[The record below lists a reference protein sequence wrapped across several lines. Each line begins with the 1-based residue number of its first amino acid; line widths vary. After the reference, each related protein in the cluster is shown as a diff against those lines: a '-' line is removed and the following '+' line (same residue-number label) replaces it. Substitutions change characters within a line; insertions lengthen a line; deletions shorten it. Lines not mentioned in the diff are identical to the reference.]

1 MNARPIQPLQ
11 VASEFNFE
19 ELFFSTTDLKGTILS
34 SNRVFV
40 RVSGYQQEE
49 LYGKAHNIIRH
60 PDMPR
65 AVFAMLWENLKR
77 GLPFAGY
84 VKNMA
89 KDGRYYWVFAVIVAA
104 GKSHYLSVR
113 FKPSSALMTQVEAL
127 YREALAAEND
137 ILNRSG
143 TEKEAVA
150 AGLQVVSRAVQA
162 HGSYD
167 LFSHAAL
174 NTEIKARDTQLARLG
189 ASLFP
194 RVLSKQHEMA
204 SAYGACVD
212 VYDQVNAL
220 FNSLDGFVEIA
231 SGLQDKALAV
241 LDTAE
246 VFRLHALNV
255 KITSGHHG
263 DSGRCVGVVAGFLGD
278 HSRELTEGTAG
289 LRSHISEI
297 TADSQTINARVAMAR
312 LQLEMLLFFQAE
324 SAAGSA
330 SADLEAMRTLEECFL
345 KSTAHLETALGQ
357 LDEHLPKL
365 LQSREN
371 LARTAL
377 AIEMTQVCGLT
388 ETARIPQG
396 EDLRTMFA
404 EFRARIG
411 TTRSQLDDLSNVIDN
426 IYSIS
431 RESPPRLSAI
441 NLEIQAAARAMQGGT
456 QAAPADQSEASPARV
471 HTRGHLCQP
480 VSAFELSVPS
490 RKAAGLSLGAPVL
503 IRP

>member
-1 MNARPIQPLQ
+1 MNVRPIQPLQ
-11 VASEFNFE
+11 ISSDFRFE
-19 ELFFSTTDLKGTILS
+19 ELFFSTTDLKGKILS

-49 LYGKAHNIIRH
+49 LYGQPHNIIRH

-65 AVFAMLWENLKR
+65 AVFALLWDNLKR

-104 GKSHYLSVR
+104 GADRFLSVR
-113 FKPSSALMTQVEAL
+113 FKPSSSLMPQAEAL
-127 YREALAAEND
+127 YRETLAAENGV
-137 ILNRSG
+137 LQRGG
-143 TEKEAVA
+143 TEKEAVQ
-150 AGLQVVSRAVQA
+150 AGLQLIHRAMKV

-174 NTEIKARDTQLARLG
+174 NREIKARDAQLARSG
-189 ASLFP
+189 AHLFP
-194 RVLSKQHEMA
+194 RTLPGEHGMA
-204 SAYGACVD
+204 CAYDSCVK
-212 VYDQVNAL
+212 VYDQVNGL
-220 FNSLDGFVEIA
+220 FQSLDGFVESA
-231 SGLQDKALAV
+231 SGLQEKALAV

-263 DSGRCVGVVAGFLGD
+263 DSGRCVGVVASFLGD

-297 TADSQTINARVAMAR
+297 SADSQTINARVAMAR

-324 SAAGSA
+324 SAAGA
-330 SADLEAMRTLEECFL
+330 AGVDLHAMQTLEECFL
-345 KSTAHLETALGQ
+345 ESSAHLETALGQ
-357 LDEHLPKL
+357 LDDHLPKL

-396 EDLRTMFA
+396 EDLRTMFS
-404 EFRARIG
+404 EFRTRIG

-426 IYSIS
+426 ISSIS
-431 RESPPRLSAI
+431 RVSPPRLAAI
-441 NLEIQAAARAMQGGT
+441 NLEIQAAARALHGETSVKPATTEPAASRKQPGGSKNGPRPVAPVNGGAF
-456 QAAPADQSEASPARV
+456 QA
-471 HTRGHLCQP
+471 
-480 VSAFELSVPS
+480 VSAD
-490 RKAAGLSLGAPVL
+490 RTDAALAGQG
-503 IRP
+503 

>member
-1 MNARPIQPLQ
+1 MNVSPIQPLQ
-11 VASEFNFE
+11 IPCDFRFE
-19 ELFFSTTDLKGTILS
+19 ELFFSTTDLKGKILS
-34 SNRVFV
+34 SNPVFV
-40 RVSGYQQEE
+40 RVSGYKQEE
-49 LYGKAHNIIRH
+49 LYGTPHNIIRH

-65 AVFAMLWENLKR
+65 AVFALLWGNLKR

-89 KDGRYYWVFAVIVAA
+89 KDGRYSWVFAVIVVA
-104 GKSHYLSVR
+104 GADQYLSVR
-113 FKPSSALMTQVEAL
+113 FKPSSPLMPQVEAL
-127 YREALAAEND
+127 YREALAAENEV
-137 ILNRSG
+137 LRQKG

-150 AGLQVVSRAVQA
+150 AGVQVISRGMKE

-174 NTEIKARDTQLARLG
+174 NTEIKARDAQLSRSG
-189 ASLFP
+189 AHLFP
-194 RVLSKQHEMA
+194 RSLSKQHEIA
-204 SAYGACVD
+204 SAYEACVQ
-212 VYDQVNAL
+212 VYDQVEGL
-220 FNSLDGFVEIA
+220 FHSLDGFVEIA

-263 DSGRCVGVVAGFLGD
+263 ESGRCVGVVAGFLGD
-278 HSRELTEGTAG
+278 HSRELTEGTGG
-289 LRSHISEI
+289 LRLHISEI
-297 TADSQTINARVAMAR
+297 RADSETINARVAMAR

-324 SAAGSA
+324 SAMGSA
-330 SADLEAMRTLEECFL
+330 GMDLETLRILEHCFL
-345 KSTAHLETALGQ
+345 ESTAHLQAALGE

-396 EDLRTMFA
+396 DALRTMFA
-404 EFRARIG
+404 EFRTRIG
-411 TTRSQLDDLSNVIDN
+411 TTRSQLDDLSNVIDKVS
-426 IYSIS
+426 SIS
-431 RESPPRLSAI
+431 RESPPRLAAI
-441 NLEIQAAARAMQGGT
+441 NLDIQAAGHAMQARSVKDPGAKPLETG
-456 QAAPADQSEASPARV
+456 PARV
-471 HTRGHLCQP
+471 QVQGFPHGAISAIREECFQP
-480 VSAFELSVPS
+480 
-490 RKAAGLSLGAPVL
+490 
-503 IRP
+503 